1 MGKQPEKA
9 SGQRAVKESLELR
22 FVRDTLFEGESG
34 VDHPEFT
41 FADVVSCLL
50 WVVLAPNGHTT
61 QPNISCI
68 ATHGAP

>member
-1 MGKQPEKA
+1 MGKQPEKT
-9 SGQRAVKESLELR
+9 SGQRAVKESLESR

-41 FADVVSCLL
+41 FTCAVSCPFG
-50 WVVLAPNGHTT
+50 VVLAQNGHTT